1 MTVPDRARPT
11 RGETLDL
18 TPGRGTR
25 VGVLLPH
32 FGGESTWE
40 RLFGFAPRLE
50 ALGYRSVWVRD
61 QISYHPHGFEAQSS
75 RFVDP
80 FITLNSIGMLT
91 REMIL
96 GTATIIPFR
105 HPLVVSQLFGSLA
118 AACGGRIIAGIGVGT
133 PIKSFEAVEMP
144 YENRWQAC
152 RELAHIL
159 RATWASDHASYDGKL
174 YHFQDVTIDP
184 RPPTE
189 TPIWYGG
196 SSVKAIKRVVE
207 YSDGWLPGRSPMR
220 TFDTG
225 LAMLRE
231 AEASRGKRYGV
242 GIIPVVSIAKDR
254 ETALAKIN
262 LPGLLKEI
270 DRGVFEGTFE
280 TADDLEG
287 VLIAGGPADCAAEI
301 QKFVDRGVD
310 DLILDLRLRM
320 GDYEESLEWIAHE
333 VLPLVNFRTGARVA
347 P

>member
-1 MTVPDRARPT
+1 VAAVPTFGLYLDFRNPPAWHVPWDRFYR
-11 RGETLDL
+11 ETLDQ
-18 TPGRGTR
+18 
-25 VGVLLPH
+25 VAWA
-32 FGGESTWE
+32 EE
-40 RLFGFAPRLE
+40 
-50 ALGYRSVWVRD
+50 LGYGSVWVRD
-61 QISYHPHGFEAQSS
+61 QISFHPHGFEGQSS

-80 FITLNSIGMLT
+80 FITLNSIGMIT
-91 REMIL
+91 RRMVL

-105 HPLVVSQLFGSLA
+105 HPLVASQLFGSLA

-133 PIKSFEAVEMP
+133 PVASFKAVEMP
-144 YENRWQAC
+144 YETRWQAC

-159 RATWASDHASYDGKL
+159 RITWQGPNASYHGKL
-174 YHFQDVTIDP
+174 YNFDDVTIDP
-184 RPPTE
+184 APPAD

-196 SSVKAIKRVVE
+196 SSDKAIKRVIE

-220 TFDTG
+220 TFDKG

-231 AEASRGKRYGV
+231 EQARSGKRYGV

-262 LPGLLKEI
+262 LAGLIKEI
-270 DRGVFEGTFE
+270 GRGVFEGTFE

-320 GDYEESLEWIAHE
+320 DDYEESLEWMAAE
-333 VLPLVNFRTGARVA
+333 ALPLVDFTAGRRAAATA
-347 P
+347 